1 MPAGVWQK
9 LRNLVLVLVV
19 HCCKALANRCSDLH
33 RICERLLCG
42 LCTKPTQ
49 IPVHLLLT
57 MELLPMQGLRRCY
70 RHAQPAARALA
81 EAWYEELTRV
91 KVCILFRLR

>member
-1 MPAGVWQK
+1 
-9 LRNLVLVLVV
+9 
-19 HCCKALANRCSDLH
+19 
-33 RICERLLCG
+33 
-42 LCTKPTQ
+42 
-49 IPVHLLLT
+49 
-57 MELLPMQGLRRCY
+57 MQGLRRCY